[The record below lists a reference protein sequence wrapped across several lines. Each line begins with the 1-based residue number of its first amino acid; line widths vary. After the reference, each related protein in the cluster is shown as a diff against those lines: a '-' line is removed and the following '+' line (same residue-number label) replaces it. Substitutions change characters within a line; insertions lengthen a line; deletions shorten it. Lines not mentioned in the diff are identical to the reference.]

1 MFSVP
6 LVSEYNVH
14 VNAINFS
21 SDKDV
26 KLPLLTWIHRIFIF
40 CNKFNVKIIWKPR
53 FAVQIPDRLAKLVS
67 KSGFCKCKESLD
79 GALNS
84 FYRFSYCGKLDT
96 SEECTSVT

>member
-6 LVSEYNVH
+6 LVSACNVL
-14 VNAINFS
+14 VNALNFS

-53 FAVQIPDRLAKLVS
+53 FALQIPDRLA
-67 KSGFCKCKESLD
+67 
-79 GALNS
+79 
-84 FYRFSYCGKLDT
+84 
-96 SEECTSVT
+96 